1 MKYLYITDIQS
12 DDLKN
17 DKWLYSETMED
28 AYDELATIVKE
39 SAVYGTDWISHVE
52 LSEIEIHEE
61 DYTRTLIELANGE
74 FLDPEIRRNTN
85 AFTLLGGYSHHFSAT
100 PFRIYGMAGVKT
112 SEEYATFQDPLYIL
126 ASENNGRYSVP
137 VPNTKNTAIDIDAG
151 ILIDMDDFILL
162 KIGLSPI
169 QGGASIGVALSF

>member
-74 FLDPEIRRNTN
+74 FLDPEIRRKRNKFFSMS
-85 AFTLLGGYSHHFSAT
+85 ADSKRGFDWQLLKLMSAYDYEQEISREHDEEEKEWLEQAAAKKDAEEKA
-100 PFRIYGMAGVKT
+100 RIERFNRK
-112 SEEYATFQDPLYIL
+112 SEE
-126 ASENNGRYSVP
+126 V
-137 VPNTKNTAIDIDAG
+137 
-151 ILIDMDDFILL
+151 
-162 KIGLSPI
+162 
-169 QGGASIGVALSF
+169 